1 MRDYHINV
9 FYSEE
14 DEGYVGDI
22 PDLHHCSAFGTTPE
36 KALREVLTD
45 KQAWL
50 EKEKEMKCI
59 ICQGEEIE
67 LKEVKEELKLEGD
80 IVCVPIQILVCRTCG
95 ERYYDRRTIH
105 FLEEV
110 EQKLRE
116 GKANLQEVGKV
127 LIYG

>member
-1 MRDYHINV
+1 M
-9 FYSEE
+9 
-14 DEGYVGDI
+14 G
-22 PDLHHCSAFGTTPE
+22 
-36 KALREVLTD
+36 ALS
-45 KQAWL
+45 Q
-50 EKEKEMKCI
+50 EKEMKCI
-59 ICQGEEIE
+59 VCHGEEIE
-67 LKEVKEELKLEGD
+67 LKEVKEELKLQGD

-116 GKANLQEVGKV
+116 GKANLQEVGRV